1 MKDKIIESAIE
12 YITGLFQNEAG
23 GHDVDHT
30 LRVYH
35 NALLICAEEPACDT
49 ESVILASLLHDTDDY
64 KLFSTENNANARA
77 FLKSHQISEKQTER
91 ICKIINSVSFSKNKD
106 KRPETIEA
114 MIVQDA
120 DRLDA
125 MGAVGIARTFS
136 YGGEHGR
143 PMEESVQHFFDKLL
157 LLKERM
163 NTKTGRRMAEKRH
176 DFLEIFLKE
185 YREETD
191 TENLTKTENR
201 V

>member
-1 MKDKIIESAIE
+1 
-12 YITGLFQNEAG
+12 
-23 GHDVDHT
+23 
-30 LRVYH
+30 
-35 NALLICAEEPACDT
+35 
-49 ESVILASLLHDTDDY
+49 
-64 KLFSTENNANARA
+64 
-77 FLKSHQISEKQTER
+77 
-91 ICKIINSVSFSKNKD
+91 
-106 KRPETIEA
+106 
-114 MIVQDA
+114 
-120 DRLDA
+120 

-191 TENLTKTENR
+191 TEYLTKTENR